1 MSAFGGLAEGGMWG
15 LCLWRND
22 FFEDLGDAGRTKKPA
37 GVNSGVNKS
46 AFLPVILA
54 AQALSTGLEI

>member
-1 MSAFGGLAEGGMWG
+1 MWG